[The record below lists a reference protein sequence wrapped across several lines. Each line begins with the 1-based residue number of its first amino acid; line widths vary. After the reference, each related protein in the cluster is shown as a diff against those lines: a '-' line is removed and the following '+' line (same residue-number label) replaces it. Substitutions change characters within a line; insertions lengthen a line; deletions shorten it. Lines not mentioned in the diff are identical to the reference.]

1 MIIEG
6 DIIVPIDF
14 YERPEVTAPG
24 APDAPWR
31 KASFWP
37 NGIVP
42 YEFDA
47 NVAGWQQTLMIAAM
61 AEWEAVAHVDFITR
75 TSEGNYL
82 HILDSNVNSSWIGV
96 QGGGQDVDIASW
108 ASRFT
113 MAHELCHALGFWH
126 EQSRPNRDG
135 YVIINTECITPG
147 KAHNFDK
154 HTSAGQYGPYDFDSV
169 MHYPDW
175 AFLNTNV
182 PTCTETITVRP
193 PNQAWQN
200 LIGQRTHLSDMDE
213 LIVSFIYP
221 EGNWRFVDGS
231 YSGTENGTFEQPYS
245 QFTTGEAAMPWGGVL
260 WIQPGTYSAVGTYNK
275 AMTLKAPL
283 GGVILGN

>member
-82 HILDSNVNSSWIGV
+82 HIQDASFNSSYVGV
-96 QGGGQDVDIASW
+96 QGGGQDVNIVNW
-108 ASRFT
+108 GWRFL
-113 MAHELCHALGFWH
+113 MVHELGHALGFWDEH
-126 EQSRPNRDG
+126 SRPDRDS
-135 YVIINTECITPG
+135 YVIVNHDCITPA
-147 KAHNFDK
+147 KAHTFDIE
-154 HTSAGQYGPYDFDSV
+154 TCAGQYGPYDFDSV
-169 MHYPDW
+169 MHYGDTAP
-175 AFLNTNV
+175 LNTSI

-193 PNQAWQN
+193 PNQEWQTR
-200 LIGQRTHLSDMDE
+200 IGQKTHLSDMDE
-213 LIVSFIYP
+213 LTMSFIYP
-221 EGNWRFVDGS
+221 EANWRFVDGA
-231 YSGTENGTFEQPYS
+231 YGGTENGSFLEPYR
-245 QFTTGEAAMPWGGVL
+245 QFTTGEAATPSGGVL

-283 GGVILGN
+283 GGVTLGI